1 LRQAKEREPFP
12 ETISSPAL
20 ECRGGPCCTGAV
32 LHTYI
37 LNARCFWAAFFWET
51 VKMPTRTPSRGLHTR
66 LSRHAQRGVC
76 PERKLWLTIT
86 GSLAGEKSR
95 GTLSQA
101 LEKERVQHADRLPI
115 ESDESF
121 LSAS

>member
-1 LRQAKEREPFP
+1 MHADTRK
-12 ETISSPAL
+12 
-20 ECRGGPCCTGAV
+20 RG
-32 LHTYI
+32 
-37 LNARCFWAAFFWET
+37 ARL
-51 VKMPTRTPSRGLHTR
+51 P
-66 LSRHAQRGVC
+66 
-76 PERKLWLTIT
+76 RKLFLTAT
-86 GSLAGEKSR
+86 GSLAVKKSG

>member
-1 LRQAKEREPFP
+1 MFLGHFLGNRQAAYAYGRH
-12 ETISSPAL
+12 
-20 ECRGGPCCTGAV
+20 G
-32 LHTYI
+32 
-37 LNARCFWAAFFWET
+37 
-51 VKMPTRTPSRGLHTR
+51 GLHTR
-66 LSRHAQRGVC
+66 LSRHAQRGVR
-76 PERKLWLTIT
+76 PARKLRLTIT
-86 GSLAGEKSR
+86 GSLAHEKSN